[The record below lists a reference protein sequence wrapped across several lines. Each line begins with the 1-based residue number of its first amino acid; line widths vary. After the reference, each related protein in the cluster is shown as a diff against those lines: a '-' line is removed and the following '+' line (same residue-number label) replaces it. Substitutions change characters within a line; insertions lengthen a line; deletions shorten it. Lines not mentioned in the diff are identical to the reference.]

1 MSKTHLIS
9 GETLKTIS
17 QGALGAMTFGAYHQY
32 TTNKIMELNNEK
44 IEIQHKYFMDKM
56 ENQYKTKII
65 EMENQY
71 KKETENQN
79 KLLND
84 KLEKL
89 EKVVSQQKSWWW

>member
-44 IEIQHKYFMDKM
+44 VEIQHKYFMDKM
-56 ENQYKTKII
+56 ENQHKKEMI
-65 EMENQY
+65 EMENQH
-71 KKETENQN
+71 

-89 EKVVSQQKSWWW
+89 EKIVSQQKSWWW

>member
-1 MSKTHLIS
+1 MNKQLLS

-44 IEIQHKYFMDKM
+44 VEIQHQYFMDKM
-56 ENQYKTKII
+56 ENQHRKEMI
-65 EMENQY
+65 EMENQH
-71 KKETENQN
+71 
-79 KLLND
+79 KLLHD

-89 EKVVSQQKSWWW
+89 EKIVSQQKSWWW